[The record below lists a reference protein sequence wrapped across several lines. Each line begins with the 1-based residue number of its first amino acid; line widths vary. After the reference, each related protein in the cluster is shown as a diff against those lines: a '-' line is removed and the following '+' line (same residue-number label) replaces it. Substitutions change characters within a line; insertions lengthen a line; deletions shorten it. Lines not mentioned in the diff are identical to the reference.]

1 MPITLEE
8 LKEKMKRWDE
18 LDILDTLDIT
28 SEELVEVFSNEI
40 EEKYDQ
46 LIEQEQDEPQGD
58 DEIEHCI
65 EEWDEE
71 VRL

>member
-8 LKEKMKRWDE
+8 LKEKMKHWDE

-28 SEELVEVFSNEI
+28 SEELVEVFSDEI

-46 LIEQEQDEPQGD
+46 LVEQEQDDQGD
-58 DEIEHCI
+58 DEIEHYI
-65 EEWDEE
+65 EEWDE
-71 VRL
+71 

>member
-28 SEELVEVFSNEI
+28 SEELVKVFSDEI
-40 EEKYDQ
+40 EDKYDQ
-46 LIEQEQDEPQGD
+46 LTEQEEEDNEDEST
-58 DEIEHCI
+58 DELSTNHRYE
-65 EEWDEE
+65 
-71 VRL
+71 

>member
-8 LKEKMKRWDE
+8 LKEKMKHWYE

-28 SEELVEVFSNEI
+28 SEELVEVFSDEI

-46 LIEQEQDEPQGD
+46 LVEQEQDDQGD
-58 DEIEHCI
+58 DEIEHYI
-65 EEWDEE
+65 EEWDE
-71 VRL
+71 

>member
-28 SEELVEVFSNEI
+28 SEELVEIFSDAI

-46 LIEQEQDEPQGD
+46 LIEQEQEDQGEE
-58 DEIEHCI
+58 EIEHYI
-65 EEWDEE
+65 EEWDE
-71 VRL
+71 